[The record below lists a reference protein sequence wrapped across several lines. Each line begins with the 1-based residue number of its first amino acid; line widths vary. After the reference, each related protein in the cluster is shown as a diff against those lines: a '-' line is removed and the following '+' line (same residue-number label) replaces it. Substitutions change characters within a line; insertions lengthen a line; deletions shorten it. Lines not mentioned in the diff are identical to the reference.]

1 MMLRALLTIGA
12 LQVITMLVLLVRTK
26 TLALTLGPEL
36 VGVMAVIEKLLAVIA
51 QTVSLSLPFA
61 AVRFLPERWAAG
73 PAAFNDLFTRM
84 RNVLMVLILAA
95 TVVALMITAWRPITW
110 GAALLPYHDAL
121 IVALI
126 GLPVV
131 ALVPFLQNAIAGRM
145 EQNRSMLVALLH
157 AIVVAVALLGVWWNG
172 LAGYYAVYAALGAIL
187 VLGITQM
194 ATRGNSVSTLAQTPK
209 SRFAMRLP
217 TPIWRFSG
225 ALLILAFLSPFA
237 ALFIHYRL
245 LSEHGAEAAGW
256 MQAAIGISL
265 SVRAVLG
272 TAHSVFLTPNVNRG
286 GSPVDRMAWA
296 NNFQTT
302 FCLIAGIALPP
313 LLLFPDIAIFLLY
326 SSAFLPGATFVMVFV
341 LTEIVLLLSGTYQSL
356 VIALDHMHFHV
367 VTNLIAQLLVV
378 IMAIYLVGP
387 LGILGAGLAG
397 LVAPIFLYFS
407 TMIFLRRTYGLRLP
421 AHLFARSIW
430 LLLGLVAAGLMGAYL
445 QAHTVAA
452 LLFKVG
458 IYILMVGGLALL
470 LTGQERQRI
479 GEIFDGWRAKWM

>member
-73 PAAFNDLFTRM
+73 PTAFNDLYTRM
-84 RNVLMVLILAA
+84 RNVLLALILAA
-95 TVVALMITAWRPITW
+95 TVIALLITAWRPITW
-110 GAALLPYHDAL
+110 GAALLPYRDAL
-121 IVALI
+121 IIALI

-131 ALVPFLQNAIAGRM
+131 ALVPFLQNVIAGRM
-145 EQNRSMLVALLH
+145 EQNRSMLVAFLH
-157 AIVVAVALLGVWWNG
+157 ALVVAVALLGVWWNG
-172 LAGYYAVYAALGAIL
+172 LAGYYAAYAALGVIL
-187 VLGITQM
+187 VLGITHM
-194 ATRGNSVSTLAQTPK
+194 AMSGISVSKPAPTP
-209 SRFAMRLP
+209 RFAMRLP

-225 ALLILAFLSPFA
+225 ALLILTFLSPFA

-286 GSPVDRMAWA
+286 GSPVERMAWA

-356 VIALDHMHFHV
+356 VIALDHMPFHV

-378 IMAIYLVGP
+378 VTAFYLVGP

-397 LVAPIFLYFS
+397 LIAPIFLYFS

-421 AHLFARSIW
+421 AYLFARSVW
-430 LLLGLVAAGLMGAYL
+430 LLLGLVATGLIGAYSQTHSL
-445 QAHTVAA
+445 EA
-452 LLFKVG
+452 LLFKLG

-479 GEIFDGWRAKWM
+479 REIFDGWRAKWM